1 MAVTDAPPVEL
12 ATTPRRAADYPN
24 IRLVDSSAA
33 RPADAPRLTVAML
46 VLLVETIRRAERW
59 LLDNAGLVPGPLHS
73 SIGQEAVAAGT
84 ALAMAPQ
91 DRLTSTHRAHHDVLA
106 RLVVHA
112 APAGWDPSAA
122 DAGVPDEVV
131 TAVRRTMAE
140 VLGLAEGLCGG
151 RGGSMHLADPAAG
164 VATSAIV
171 GGGVPA
177 AAGGALAAQLRGDGG
192 VAVAVVG
199 DGGVAIGAFHESL
212 ALARARS
219 LPLVTLVQNNRYS
232 VATTLAETAGF
243 EELAIRAA
251 GHDMPALVVDGM
263 DPLAVLAAMT
273 AARAHAAGS
282 GPVLVEA
289 QTYRFF
295 HQNGPLPGSAF
306 KYRTRE
312 EEAAWAELDPAV
324 VFPRR
329 LVEAGA
335 LTAAEVERVQAL
347 AAEVV
352 AQAVGTLV
360 EQTPGGVRIP
370 EDRFPSPDTVELGI
384 LGPGL
389 PDVPAAWLDPGPA
402 TEAAPV
408 AYAAAISGVIA
419 RCLERDPE
427 AFVLGEEVGHL
438 GGGVAGLTKAA
449 LAVAP
454 ERVLSTPICENGFT
468 GAAFGAALAG
478 MHPIVEF
485 MYPDFTLEAADQLF
499 NHIPRARYMYGGTQE
514 VPVVVR
520 TQVARGR
527 GYGPQHSCD
536 PAALFAL
543 FPGWRIAAPATPADY
558 IGVFNAA
565 MLTRDPVLVIDD
577 FRLLKLTGALP
588 PAGFDHVVPPGLARV
603 ARTGRDV
610 TVLAWG
616 YTLHRVLAIAESL
629 AAAEGIEVEVIDP
642 RWLDRASFDRTTVIA
657 SAGRT
662 GALVIVEDATRSH
675 SMGAAI
681 IDDLLPDLF
690 GSLRTAPLRVTGAD
704 VYTPVS
710 KPLEAA
716 VNLRDEPVVDAI
728 VRAARAA
735 RSQPA

>member
-1 MAVTDAPPVEL
+1 M
-12 ATTPRRAADYPN
+12 
-24 IRLVDSSAA
+24 
-33 RPADAPRLTVAML
+33 
-46 VLLVETIRRAERW
+46 
-59 LLDNAGLVPGPLHS
+59 
-73 SIGQEAVAAGT
+73 
-84 ALAMAPQ
+84 
-91 DRLTSTHRAHHDVLA
+91 
-106 RLVVHA
+106 
-112 APAGWDPSAA
+112 
-122 DAGVPDEVV
+122 
-131 TAVRRTMAE
+131 
-140 VLGLAEGLCGG
+140 
-151 RGGSMHLADPAAG
+151 
-164 VATSAIV
+164 
-171 GGGVPA
+171 
-177 AAGGALAAQLRGDGG
+177 
-192 VAVAVVG
+192 AVVG
-199 DGGVAIGAFHESL
+199 DGGLAIGAFHESL
-212 ALARARS
+212 ALARAWN

-232 VATTLAETAGF
+232 VATTLVETAGF

-251 GHDMPALVVDGM
+251 GYDMPALIVDGM
-263 DPLAVLAAMT
+263 DPLAVLAAMQ
-273 AARAHAAGS
+273 AARAHAATS

-289 QTYRFF
+289 LTYRYF

-312 EEAAWAELDPAV
+312 EEAAWAAFDPAV

-335 LTAAEVERVQAL
+335 LTASEVEQIQA
-347 AAEVV
+347 AAADVV
-352 AQAVGTLV
+352 ERSVGALV
-360 EQTPGGVRIP
+360 EQTPTGSA
-370 EDRFPSPDTVELGI
+370 SPTTASRPRTPRSSASW
-384 LGPGL
+384 GPGL
-389 PDVPAAWLDPGPA
+389 PSIPAERLDPVPAPD
-402 TEAAPV
+402 
-408 AYAAAISGVIA
+408 AAAVTYAGAVSGVIA

-438 GGGVAGLTKAA
+438 GGGVAGLTKGA

-499 NHIPRARYMYGGTQE
+499 NHIPRARYMYGGSQE

-577 FRLLKLTGALP
+577 FRLLKLSGPLP
-588 PAGFDHVVPPGLARV
+588 PAGYDHVVPPGSGRL
-603 ARTGRDV
+603 ARTGSDV
-610 TVLAWG
+610 TVIAWG
-616 YTLHRVLAIAESL
+616 HTLHRVLAIAESL
-629 AAAEGIEVEVIDP
+629 AADEGIEVEVVDP
-642 RWLDRASFDRTTVIA
+642 RWLDRASFDRALVIA
-657 SAGRT
+657 SVRRT

-681 IDDLLPDLF
+681 IDDLLPDLY
-690 GSLRTAPLRVTGAD
+690 GSLRTAPRRVTGAD

-716 VNLRDEPVVDAI
+716 VNLRDEPIVDAI

>member
-1 MAVTDAPPVEL
+1 MAVTGAPLVEL
-12 ATTPRRAADYPN
+12 ATAPRTAADYPN
-24 IRLVDSSAA
+24 IRRVDGAA
-33 RPADAPRLTVAML
+33 IDPTAFPRPTLAMGL
-46 VLLVETIRRAERW
+46 FLVETIRRVERW

-84 ALAMAPQ
+84 ALAMTPI

-106 RLVVHA
+106 RLIVHA
-112 APAGWDPSAA
+112 APAGWDPATSTGAPIEII
-122 DAGVPDEVV
+122 D
-131 TAVRRTMAE
+131 AVRRTMAE

-151 RGGSMHLADPAAG
+151 RGGSMHLADPRAG

-171 GGGVPA
+171 AGGVPA
-177 AAGGALAAQLRGDGG
+177 AAGGALAGRLRGDGS

-199 DGGVAIGAFHESL
+199 DGGLAIGAFHEPV
-212 ALARARS
+212 ALARAWN
-219 LPLVTLVQNNRYS
+219 LPLVILVQNNRYS

-251 GHDMPALVVDGM
+251 GYDMPALIVDGM
-263 DPLAVLAAMT
+263 DPLAVLSAMT
-273 AARAHAAGS
+273 AARAHAAS
-282 GPVLVEA
+282 TGPIMVETL
-289 QTYRFF
+289 TYRFF

-312 EEAAWAELDPAV
+312 EEQAWTALDPAV
-324 VFPRR
+324 TYPRR
-329 LVEAGA
+329 MIEAGA
-335 LTAAEVERVQAL
+335 LTEFDVERIRAV
-347 AAEVV
+347 AADVV
-352 AQAVGTLV
+352 DRCAIALV
-360 EQTPGGVRIP
+360 ET
-370 EDRFPSPDTVELGI
+370 SPDGARVALDRYPAPSTAEDGL

-389 PDVPAAWLDPGPA
+389 PALDPHVLDPD
-402 TEAAPV
+402 AAPG
-408 AYAAAISGVIA
+408 ADELTYAAAMSGVIA
-419 RCLERDPE
+419 RQLERDPE

-438 GGGVAGLTKAA
+438 GGGVAGLTKGA

-499 NHIPRARYMYGGTQE
+499 NHVPRARYMYGGTQE
-514 VPVVVR
+514 VPIVVR
-520 TQVARGR
+520 TQIARGR

-558 IGVFNAA
+558 VGVFNAA

-577 FRLLKLTGALP
+577 HRLMKLTGPLP
-588 PAGFDHVVPPGLARV
+588 PAGLDHVVPLASARV
-603 ARTGRDV
+603 VRKGSDV
-610 TVLAWG
+610 TVVAWG
-616 YTLHRVLAIAESL
+616 HALHRVLAIADQLE
-629 AAAEGIEVEVIDP
+629 ADEGITVDVVDP
-642 RWLDRASFDRTTVIA
+642 RWLDRASFDRPTVLA
-657 SAGRT
+657 SVRRT

-675 SMGAAI
+675 SMGAVVL
-681 IDDLLPDLF
+681 DYLLPDLYAH
-690 GSLRTAPLRVTGAD
+690 LRTAPLRVTGAD

-728 VRAARAA
+728 ARAARAA
-735 RSQPA
+735 RAAAV

>member
-1 MAVTDAPPVEL
+1 MAVTDAPTVEL

-24 IRLVDSSAA
+24 IRLVDSAA
-33 RPADAPRLTVAML
+33 ASPADIPRPTAAGML
-46 VLLVETIRRAERW
+46 FLIEVIRRAERW

-84 ALAMAPQ
+84 ALALAPQ

-106 RLVVHA
+106 RLITQA
-112 APAGWDPSAA
+112 APAGWDPAL
-122 DAGVPDEVV
+122 AGESPVGIV
-131 TAVRRTMAE
+131 TAVRRTVAE
-140 VLGLAEGLCGG
+140 VMGLAEGLCGG
-151 RGGSMHLADPAAG
+151 RGGSMHLADPTAG

-171 GGGVPA
+171 AGGIPA
-177 AAGGALAAQLRGDGG
+177 AAGGALASRLRGDGG

-199 DGGVAIGAFHESL
+199 DGGTSIGAFHESL
-212 ALARARS
+212 ALARAWD

-232 VATTLAETAGF
+232 VATTLTETAGF

-251 GHDMPALVVDGM
+251 GYDMPALIVDGM
-263 DPLAVLAAMT
+263 DPVAVLAAMV
-273 AARAHAAGS
+273 AARARAASS

-289 QTYRFF
+289 LTYRFF
-295 HQNGPLPGSAF
+295 HQNGPLPGSSF
-306 KYRTRE
+306 KYRTKQE
-312 EEAAWAELDPAV
+312 EDAWASLDPAT
-324 VFPRR
+324 VFPAR
-329 LVEAGA
+329 LVESGV
-335 LTAAEVERVQAL
+335 LTAQEVEHVRAL
-347 AAEVV
+347 AADVV
-352 AQAVGTLV
+352 ARAVEPLV
-360 EQTPGGVRIP
+360 EHAAEGITVPD
-370 EDRFPSPDTVELGI
+370 DRFPSHDTVEQGI

-389 PDVPAAWLDPGPA
+389 PAIDPELLDPVPGPDA
-402 TEAAPV
+402 TEV
-408 AYAAAISGVIA
+408 TYVAAASGVIA

-438 GGGVAGLTKAA
+438 GGGVAGLTKGA

-499 NHIPRARYMYGGTQE
+499 NHVARARYMYGGSQE
-514 VPVVVR
+514 VPIVVR
-520 TQVARGR
+520 TQIARGR

-558 IGVFNAA
+558 VGLFNAA

-577 FRLLKLTGALP
+577 FRLLKRSGPLP
-588 PAGFDHVVPPGLARV
+588 PAGYDHVVRLGSGRLARG
-603 ARTGRDV
+603 GRDV
-610 TVLAWG
+610 TVVAWG
-616 YTLHRVLAIAESL
+616 HTLHRVLAIAGSL
-629 AAAEGIEVEVIDP
+629 SAEEGIEVEVIDP
-642 RWLDRASFDRTTVIA
+642 RWLDKASFDRSLVIA
-657 SAGRT
+657 SVART
-662 GALVIVEDATRSH
+662 GALVVVEDATRSH

-716 VNLRDEPVVDAI
+716 VNLCDEPVVDAI

-735 RSQPA
+735 RTQPA

>member
-1 MAVTDAPPVEL
+1 MSVTDAPLVEL
-12 ATTPRRAADYPN
+12 ATTPRSAADYPN
-24 IRLVDSSAA
+24 IRLVDSAVM
-33 RPADAPRLTVAML
+33 RPADVPHSTLAMML
-46 VLLVETIRRAERW
+46 FLIETIRRVERW

-84 ALAMAPQ
+84 ALAMSPI

-106 RLVVHA
+106 RLLVHA
-112 APAGWDPSAA
+112 APTGWDPAA
-122 DAGVPDEVV
+122 AGDAPAEVV

-140 VLGLAEGLCGG
+140 ILGLAEGLCGG

-171 GGGVPA
+171 GGGIPA
-177 AAGGALAAQLRGDGG
+177 AAGGALAAKLRGNGG
-192 VAVAVVG
+192 IAVAVVG
-199 DGGVAIGAFHESL
+199 DGGLAIGAFHESL
-212 ALARARS
+212 ALARAMS

-232 VATTLAETAGF
+232 VATTLVETAGF

-251 GHDMPALVVDGM
+251 GYDMPALIVDGM
-263 DPLAVLAAMT
+263 DPLAVLAAMAT
-273 AARAHAAGS
+273 ARAHAATS

-289 QTYRFF
+289 LTYRYF

-312 EEAAWAELDPAV
+312 EEAAWAAFDPAV

-335 LTAAEVERVQAL
+335 LTASEVEQIQAL

-352 AQAVGTLV
+352 ARSVEPLV
-360 EQTPGGVRIP
+360 EPTSDGVRIP
-370 EDRFPSPDTVELGI
+370 DNRFPSPDTAELGI

-389 PDVPAAWLDPGPA
+389 PAMPAERLDPDPA
-402 TEAAPV
+402 PDAAQV
-408 AYAAAISGVIA
+408 TYAGAVSGVIA
-419 RCLERDPE
+419 RCLEQDPE

-438 GGGVAGLTKAA
+438 GGGVAGLTKGA

-499 NHIPRARYMYGGTQE
+499 NHVPRARYMYGGSQE
-514 VPVVVR
+514 VPIVVR
-520 TQVARGR
+520 TQIARGR

-558 IGVFNAA
+558 IGLFNAA

-577 FRLLKLTGALP
+577 FRLLKLAGQLP
-588 PAGFDHVVPPGLARV
+588 RAGYDHVVPPGSGRI
-603 ARTGRDV
+603 ARTGSDV
-610 TVLAWG
+610 TVVAWG
-616 YTLHRVLAIAESL
+616 HTLHRVLAIADTL
-629 AAAEGIEVEVIDP
+629 AATEAIEAEVIDP
-642 RWLDRASFDRTTVIA
+642 RWLDRASFDRTLVIA
-657 SAGRT
+657 SVRRT
-662 GALVIVEDATRSH
+662 GVLVIVEDATRSH

-681 IDDLLPDLF
+681 IDDLLPDLY
-690 GSLRTAPLRVTGAD
+690 GSLRTAPRRVTGAD

-710 KPLEAA
+710 RPLEAA